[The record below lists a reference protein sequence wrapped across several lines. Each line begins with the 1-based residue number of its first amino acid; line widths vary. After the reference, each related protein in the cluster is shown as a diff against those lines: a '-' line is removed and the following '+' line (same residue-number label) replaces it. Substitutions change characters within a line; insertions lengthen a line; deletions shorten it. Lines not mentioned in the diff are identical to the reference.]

1 MSGREDFYGTVSV
14 IMRTIH
20 RSVSGPGLHASRKVP
35 MRDGDLF
42 NAMRPGDAQ
51 GSLSGPK
58 NTQNR
63 LARIH
68 VVFQWHLTSSQ
79 FDNFTLTH
87 AEAIQAINTR
97 KVRPLSREFN
107 QEDNVQ
113 SKDFSILLYHIG
125 FHAILKLYSQRDIPF
140 RRASAYPPTVRQLT
154 LPTVAIRSHDS
165 NCNNRNHSRSV
176 PPTMATWAAIA
187 RKAAETTAEALEE
200 GVKFSWA
207 ENEANKVTAAT
218 LKEFGPPLSYDTDS
232 DNGCESKVKTEL
244 NAGHNNNNIIMA
256 AQENIVI
263 APEVPMQNTA
273 GTSPGP
279 ASDEGASSSSAAPSV
294 GAPISRVEEFKLAL
308 GDFGTQLGLMVRLK
322 GVAPENVDECVNN
335 IIEKSL
341 DDIIAV
347 KGKDAQKNKKVQ
359 RSDAANNKKITAPT
373 QQPENDPKNKGK
385 AVETTDAFTGMMEG
399 YKFSA
404 ASQLPPTDTADVI
417 MFFTKPDAV
426 TGETEIPV
434 HRELLIRE
442 STWFSRPGGLPPP
455 NKDGKPVYI
464 CLGEGPAGVV
474 GQVFRFL
481 YNHKVDEC
489 ERNAGSPFHLIH
501 IQCNVNQYVLAVA
514 YGMTRQ
520 QQYHLNKVQEHVEW
534 LREHVSHNAPLCNMV
549 LTTGVEIGWCEVPL
563 RHCNTCL
570 WKEVIPAYRE
580 VCAGCTFSLPGSISS
595 SCRG

>member
-1 MSGREDFYGTVSV
+1 
-14 IMRTIH
+14 
-20 RSVSGPGLHASRKVP
+20 
-35 MRDGDLF
+35 
-42 NAMRPGDAQ
+42 
-51 GSLSGPK
+51 
-58 NTQNR
+58 
-63 LARIH
+63 
-68 VVFQWHLTSSQ
+68 
-79 FDNFTLTH
+79 
-87 AEAIQAINTR
+87 
-97 KVRPLSREFN
+97 
-107 QEDNVQ
+107 
-113 SKDFSILLYHIG
+113 
-125 FHAILKLYSQRDIPF
+125 
-140 RRASAYPPTVRQLT
+140 
-154 LPTVAIRSHDS
+154 
-165 NCNNRNHSRSV
+165 
-176 PPTMATWAAIA
+176 MATWAAIA

-218 LKEFGPPLSYDTDS
+218 LEEFGPPLSYDTDS
-232 DNGCESKVKTEL
+232 DNGCDSKVKTEL
-244 NAGHNNNNIIMA
+244 NAGHINNNIIMA

-279 ASDEGASSSSAAPSV
+279 APDEGASSSSAAPSV
-294 GAPISRVEEFKLAL
+294 GAPMSRVEEFKLAL

-347 KGKDAQKNKKVQ
+347 KGKDAQKNEKAQ
-359 RSDAANNKKITAPT
+359 RLDAANNKKITAPT
-373 QQPENDPKNKGK
+373 QQPENDPKGKGK

-404 ASQLPPTDTADVI
+404 ASQLP
-417 MFFTKPDAV
+417 
-426 TGETEIPV
+426 
-434 HRELLIRE
+434 
-442 STWFSRPGGLPPP
+442 
-455 NKDGKPVYI
+455 N
-464 CLGEGPAGVV
+464 
-474 GQVFRFL
+474 
-481 YNHKVDEC
+481 KVDEC

-580 VCAGCTFSLPGSISS
+580 GLRRMHVLIARLNLIIVPWMNRQPCVKPFVDMFWITQQYGSFPWRAWAWYLRSLGTIRESDCDDWSLVGEQMSQAEIARALKPYHIV
-595 SCRG
+595 